1 MATNNVVNL
10 KTAGVCTYDGAG
22 SFSASTLTQ
31 NSSLVGGAANAI
43 ASLGVATNGQLV
55 VGSTG
60 NTPVLAAISPGAGI
74 SVTNGAGT
82 ITVAA
87 VGGGTTWT
95 DVAGV
100 SQAIVANNSYT
111 ANNAGLVT
119 LTLPVAMAYGSVVEI
134 CGKGAGGWLLAQ
146 QAGQTIFYGSSTTTP
161 GAGGS
166 IASTGQYNSI
176 KIVCTVADLS
186 FTVIA
191 AVGNHTIV

>member
-1 MATNNVVNL
+1 MATNNVVNI
-10 KTAGVCTYDGAG
+10 KTSGVCTYDGAG

-43 ASLGVATNGQLV
+43 VSLGVATNGQLV

-60 NTPVLAAISPGAGI
+60 AQPVLAALSAGAGI

-100 SQAIVANNSYT
+100 AQAIVANNSYT

-119 LTLPVAMAYGSVVEI
+119 LTLPVAMVYGSVVEI

-146 QAGQTIFYGSSTTTP
+146 QAGQTIYYGSSTTTP

-166 IASTGQYNSI
+166 IASTGQYDSI
-176 KIVCTVADLS
+176 KIVCTVADTT

>member
-1 MATNNVVNL
+1 MATNNVINL
-10 KTAGVCTYDGAG
+10 KSSGCVTYDGAG

-31 NSSLVGGAANAI
+31 NSTLLGGAANAI
-43 ASLGVATNGQLV
+43 ASPGVATNGQLV
-55 VGSTG
+55 IGSTG
-60 NTPVLAAISPGAGI
+60 LTPVLATISAGTGI
-74 SVTNGAGT
+74 NVTNGAGT
-82 ITVAA
+82 ISVGV

-95 DVAGV
+95 DVSGV
-100 SQAIVANNSYT
+100 SQAIGSNNSYT

-146 QAGQTIFYGSSTTTP
+146 QAGQTIYYGSSTTTP

-166 IASTGQYNSI
+166 IASTGQYDSI
-176 KIVCTVADLS
+176 KILCTVADTT
-186 FTVIA
+186 FTVTA